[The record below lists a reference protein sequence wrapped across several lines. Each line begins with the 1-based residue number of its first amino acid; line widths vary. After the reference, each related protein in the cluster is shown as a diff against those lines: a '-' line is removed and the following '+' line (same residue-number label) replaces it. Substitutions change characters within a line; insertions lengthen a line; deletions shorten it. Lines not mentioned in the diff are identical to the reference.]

1 MRIHYLLIGAA
12 LLGAACSRQAASPGA
27 PGGAGRGGGPVGV
40 KIVTLEAR
48 PLEDAS
54 ELISTVRSLHST
66 SVQPQVEGRITHIF
80 VKSGDV
86 VKAGTPL
93 LQLDGEKQAETV
105 RNVQSQRTAREAD
118 VTYWTSQVAR
128 LETLVKAGAISQNEL
143 DTARHNLDAARANL

>member
-1 MRIHYLLIGAA
+1 MRIQHLVIVAT
-12 LLGAACSRQAASPGA
+12 LLGAACSRDAAPGGA
-27 PGGAGRGGGPVGV
+27 GGGAGRGGGPAGV

-54 ELISTVRSLHST
+54 EFISTVRSLHSMT
-66 SVQPQVEGRITHIF
+66 VQPQVEGRITKIF

-86 VKAGTPL
+86 VRIGTPM

-128 LETLVKAGAISQNEL
+128 L
-143 DTARHNLDAARANL
+143 